1 MQPFSLG
8 DRENHMATLM
18 SGSAIRLPRALPSWL
33 RARKRTPRE
42 IWPHLLVGLL
52 GALLIWQCVRL
63 LWTLLTPLSALGAW
77 QPQTAVIASP
87 AERRALFTSLDPSF
101 RGYVPAPATATV
113 TTAALTL
120 FGNNLQEASVGRE
133 SRRDLVRQYR

>member
-33 RARKRTPRE
+33 RARKRTPRAT
-42 IWPHLLVGLL
+42 WPHLLVGLL

-63 LWTLLTPLSALGAW
+63 LWTLLTPLPALGAW
-77 QPQTAVIASP
+77 QPQTAAIDSP
-87 AERRALFTSLDPSF
+87 AERRALFTRIDPFCRCSVQ
-101 RGYVPAPATATV
+101 GPVTATQ
-113 TTAALTL
+113 TAAT
-120 FGNNLQEASVGRE
+120 
-133 SRRDLVRQYR
+133 